1 MKDDKILACNNEACK
16 MHLHCVR
23 YQLFK
28 DGAKE
33 YSTNGGTPEKGC
45 KKFILKEDK

>member
-1 MKDDKILACNNEACK
+1 MDKKILACNNSKCIK
-16 MHLHCVR
+16 KDKCQR
-23 YQLFK
+23 YKLFL

-45 KKFILKEDK
+45 GKFIQR